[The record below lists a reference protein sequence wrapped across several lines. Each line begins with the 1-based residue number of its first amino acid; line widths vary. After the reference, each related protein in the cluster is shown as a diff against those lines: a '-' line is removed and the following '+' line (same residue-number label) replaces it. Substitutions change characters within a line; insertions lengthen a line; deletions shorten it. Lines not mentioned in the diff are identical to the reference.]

1 MPTPPTQDPTLPL
14 LAEIASLKSAL
25 AAVQDAYTQSSL
37 GLTAMQR
44 VKRVERDNEAT
55 AIQPVNGET
64 RWGHLEI
71 D

>member
-1 MPTPPTQDPTLPL
+1 MPTEAPDPTIPL

-25 AAVQDAYTQSSL
+25 AAVQDAYTQASL
-37 GLTAMQR
+37 ELMAMQR
-44 VKRVERDNEAT
+44 VQRVERDDEAT
-55 AIQPVNGET
+55 VSQPDNGET